1 MESPPLKRPKAV
13 SPLSNKRSRSIGD
26 VDGEDLIPQIKKRRL
41 RLLFVTSRLSSPFSE
56 PSTYVLSHGAHK
68 IASWIRRAIRAI
80 RPPPPLVQVALLNN
94 ARMQAAISLSE
105 AQILSR
111 DQLREAIERRRIV
124 LQPKTTRN
132 DPLPHDARTK
142 NAMHK
147 DEQALVLRA
156 TMSSSS
162 VSSTSLELS
171 DYDIFDSEPEA
182 TAGEREEG
190 WENANTVSEIY
201 SDFTVLRPIEA
212 VVDDDIGPF
221 PESIL
226 AERHD
231 WDNPNIYEKKAP
243 KVLRHE
249 EE

>member
-1 MESPPLKRPKAV
+1 MK
-13 SPLSNKRSRSIGD
+13 KRSRSIDD

-56 PSTYVLSHGAHK
+56 PSTHILSHGAHK

-94 ARMQAAISLSE
+94 ARMQAAISLPE
-105 AQILSR
+105 VQMLSR
-111 DQLREAIERRRIV
+111 DQLRKTIESRRNI
-124 LQPKTTRN
+124 LQSSLSRENSPPPNTETENAVHQEEQDLTLKATVDN
-132 DPLPHDARTK
+132 SSLSPAPLESSNYDVF
-142 NAMHK
+142 
-147 DEQALVLRA
+147 DEEV
-156 TMSSSS
+156 
-162 VSSTSLELS
+162 
-171 DYDIFDSEPEA
+171 EA

-201 SDFTVLRPIEA
+201 SDFTVLQPMEA

-221 PESIL
+221 PESKL
-226 AERHD
+226 AARHD
-231 WDNPNIYEKKAP
+231 WDYPNMSEKNAL

-249 EE
+249 EP